1 MSRPDLRLGLFTSIF
16 LLLMFLILSSMAVW
30 IHILRQHELLPN
42 ESLWTNRIDTAST
55 NHTSLANGI
64 RIEHNLIG
72 SISISDH
79 KALNSLPHGYLV
91 QSPTKPSE
99 SNFSESKRRISANS
113 SNLIGARMPDQIA
126 TTPRTDSSPER
137 IFFRWEQPW
146 ISWIAGA
153 VLLSLAGAALAVSYL
168 HRHLARLAHAT
179 HLLSSGLSMAT
190 LPESGPLE
198 LRRLNASFN
207 EMIGKLSELQA
218 QKNLTL
224 AGISHDLRAPLTRL
238 RLEIEMSSMSGFQRR
253 LIDADL
259 LEVNLRL
266 EQLSQQASAT
276 KAKASAAIN
285 LTQSIDKVVKR
296 YERLL
301 TKRAHQIE
309 CEVDTAYFCHIDAD
323 SFSRCITNL
332 LDNALQHGAD
342 KDGVAQI
349 KISAQTY
356 KQRIWLDFQDTGVG
370 MSAEKI
376 SEMLSADSKRIAAT
390 TSNNGHGIGLSIVRQ
405 LLDQV
410 GAKLHLISG
419 SGNGLI
425 ARLDL
430 PLAAPQNSELPM
442 TPIVARSVRQP

>member
-16 LLLMFLILSSMAVW
+16 LLLMFLILSSMVVW
-30 IHILRQHELLPN
+30 IHVLGQHELLPN
-42 ESLWTNRIDTAST
+42 ESWWTNQTNTAPT
-55 NHTSLANGI
+55 NHASLTNAM
-64 RIEHNLIG
+64 RIEHTPTG

-79 KALNSLPHGYLV
+79 KTVNSLPDGYLV
-91 QSPTKPSE
+91 QSPMKPSE
-99 SNFSESKRRISANS
+99 SNFSEPKRRISATS
-113 SNLIGARMPDQIA
+113 SNLIGTRGPDQIA
-126 TTPRTDSSPER
+126 TTRRTDRSPER
-137 IFFRWEQPW
+137 NFFRWEQPW
-146 ISWIAGA
+146 ISWIAA
-153 VLLSLAGAALAVSYL
+153 TVLLSLTGAALAAGYL

-179 HLLSSGLSMAT
+179 HLLSSGRCMAK

-198 LRRLNASFN
+198 LRHLNASFN
-207 EMIGKLSELQA
+207 EMVSKLSELQA
-218 QKNLTL
+218 QKNLIL
-224 AGISHDLRAPLTRL
+224 AGISHDLRAPLSRL
-238 RLEIEMSSMSGFQRR
+238 RLEIEMSAMSGFQRQ

-266 EQLSQQASAT
+266 EQLSQQAPAT
-276 KAKASAAIN
+276 EAKASAAIN
-285 LTQSIDKVVKR
+285 LTQYIDKVVQR
-296 YERLL
+296 YKRLL
-301 TKRAHQIE
+301 TKSSHQIE

-342 KDGVAQI
+342 KDGAAQI

-356 KQRIWLDFQDTGVG
+356 KRRIWLDFQDTGVG
-370 MSAEKI
+370 MSAKKI
-376 SEMLSADSKRIAAT
+376 SKILSADSKRIAAT
-390 TSNNGHGIGLSIVRQ
+390 ASNNGHGIGLSIVRQ

-442 TPIVARSVRQP
+442 APIVALSERQP